1 MPQIEARLRA
11 INALAP
17 IHRAVRADVALDKI
31 LRRGGFELER
41 IVALEPDF
49 LDPTGHAHEHAAG
62 IRSVSLV
69 LPPRPFDGGRCAP
82 GSKRSSP
89 SAART
94 FSRGKGILD
103 VAGEARRLVF
113 QSVHMLQECEFQR
126 PWRTDERRA
135 SRLVLIGRNLDEA
148 ALQAAFASRAAGALS
163 PVAEPPVCCGW
174 GDAARGFCP
183 VNWR

>member
-1 MPQIEARLRA
+1 M
-11 INALAP
+11 
-17 IHRAVRADVALDKI
+17 RADVALDKI

-49 LDPTGHAHEHAAG
+49 LDPRAT
-62 IRSVSLV
+62 RTST
-69 LPPRPFDGGRCAP
+69 PP
-82 GSKRSSP
+82 GSAACRSP
-89 SAART
+89 AARRLDGDKVRAWLAALVAARGQDIL
-94 FSRGKGILD
+94 RGKGILD

-135 SRLVLIGRNLDEA
+135 SRLVLIGRNLDGA

-163 PVAEPPVCCGW
+163 PG
-174 GDAARGFCP
+174 G
-183 VNWR
+183 